1 MDKKIRQQFVTLHG
15 QWGIRQVHY
24 RRAGSGPLLL
34 MLHQSPQSSR
44 ELVSLIDRWSEYFT
58 IVAPDSPGYGLSDPL
73 GVDRAELSDFA
84 AAAIEFMDA
93 IGAGRFGV
101 YGFHTGGMIG
111 VALAHGYPD
120 RVTSFACNG
129 IVVPTEQELEE
140 ILAVYMPRFEPRWD
154 GGHLAWAWAKNREQT
169 IFFPWHN
176 HTLDGRMD
184 FPMPS
189 PEYQQISIQE
199 LLRAGKHYHVAYRA
213 AFTFH
218 AERIVPELKVS
229 GLITSAT
236 WDPIQPH
243 LARLTDA
250 PDCVLIT
257 KSDTLEESLERCLAQ
272 VRVHTGDGLP
282 AIPATRPVPGR
293 LWNQRVETQGGSV
306 LIKRG
311 GQDSATPVVVLH
323 GAGGSSATVA
333 SIAAGLAETRSVLA
347 IDLPGHGETECAPD
361 PGGITMA
368 TCAALVLMVLD
379 KLDLPVVELVGVEGG
394 ALLALEIAN
403 RHPDRVGRL
412 ALVHPPELDAEQ
424 ADAWR
429 ESGLP
434 SFQPDWFG
442 GHLLHCWHMVR
453 DSRLYF
459 PWFQRDQ
466 QGIHWQEPELDNG
479 CLQLEVTEY
488 LKAEG
493 AWQELLRDQLAYP
506 LLDKLTVSREK
517 ISLCAT
523 PRSPW
528 YAITETLATRT
539 GLPFSVLPD
548 SPAKW
553 GAILAV
559 MLSS

>member
-1 MDKKIRQQFVTLHG
+1 
-15 QWGIRQVHY
+15 
-24 RRAGSGPLLL
+24 
-34 MLHQSPQSSR
+34 
-44 ELVSLIDRWSEYFT
+44 
-58 IVAPDSPGYGLSDPL
+58 
-73 GVDRAELSDFA
+73 
-84 AAAIEFMDA
+84 
-93 IGAGRFGV
+93 
-101 YGFHTGGMIG
+101 
-111 VALAHGYPD
+111 
-120 RVTSFACNG
+120 
-129 IVVPTEQELEE
+129 
-140 ILAVYMPRFEPRWD
+140 
-154 GGHLAWAWAKNREQT
+154 
-169 IFFPWHN
+169 
-176 HTLDGRMD
+176 
-184 FPMPS
+184 
-189 PEYQQISIQE
+189 
-199 LLRAGKHYHVAYRA
+199 
-213 AFTFH
+213 
-218 AERIVPELKVS
+218 
-229 GLITSAT
+229 
-236 WDPIQPH
+236 
-243 LARLTDA
+243 
-250 PDCVLIT
+250 
-257 KSDTLEESLERCLAQ
+257 
-272 VRVHTGDGLP
+272 
-282 AIPATRPVPGR
+282 
-293 LWNQRVETQGGSV
+293 
-306 LIKRG
+306 
-311 GQDSATPVVVLH
+311 
-323 GAGGSSATVA
+323 
-333 SIAAGLAETRSVLA
+333 
-347 IDLPGHGETECAPD
+347 
-361 PGGITMA
+361 MA